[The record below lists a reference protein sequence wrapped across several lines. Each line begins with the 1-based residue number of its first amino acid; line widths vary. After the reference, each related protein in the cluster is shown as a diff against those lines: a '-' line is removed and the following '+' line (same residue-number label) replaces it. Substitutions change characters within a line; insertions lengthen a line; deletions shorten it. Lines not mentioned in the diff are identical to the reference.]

1 MLEFPTNFGQGE
13 TILKKNVGNLQIT
26 LDLLTSKLYTERNK
40 KFIKWIFGKEFIKWI
55 FGHKIVEVNT

>member
-40 KFIKWIFGKEFIKWI
+40 KFIKWIFG
-55 FGHKIVEVNT
+55 HKIVEVNT